1 VTAARASALSAGAL
15 AAAILLASAGA
26 TAVHGKAQV
35 LDGDTLEIGGQRWR
49 LYGVQAPGLDQVCHR
64 AGQEY
69 ACGKTARAVLWSL
82 IGGREVSCAPI
93 GPAESAAALCTAGDM
108 SLNEGIVAAGWAL
121 AEPAGVLPYE
131 RLQQLAKAAR
141 RGLWSGEFERPITS
155 RQSTE

>member
-1 VTAARASALSAGAL
+1 
-15 AAAILLASAGA
+15 LLASAGA

-82 IGGREVSCAPI
+82 VSGREVSCAPV
-93 GPAESAAALCTAGDM
+93 GAAGSADAICTAGDT
-108 SLNEGIVAAGWAL
+108 SLNEGMVAAGWAL

-131 RLQQLAKAAR
+131 QLEQLAKAAR
-141 RGLWSGEFERPITS
+141 RGLWSGEFERPATS
-155 RQSTE
+155 RQSTQ